1 LVVDGKVDFYEIGP
15 IIEKDN
21 SLLLQLKHF
30 GADLKSWEKKDET
43 QDFELVKKK
52 KINCILVA

>member
-1 LVVDGKVDFYEIGP
+1 
-15 IIEKDN
+15 
-21 SLLLQLKHF
+21 LQLKHF
-30 GADLKSWEKKDET
+30 GADLKGWEKKDET